1 MMMMKAD
8 KSLPPGA
15 PPSLPS
21 TRPSPYWLPPCLAP
35 VFWGCCSCLAP
46 TRGRGQTR
54 AAMGA
59 VVAMAV
65 DMGAGTVAMAATRLG
80 ERQTGVSEILCEG
93 LDPVLL

>member
-35 VFWGCCSCLAP
+35 VFWDCCFCLAP
-46 TRGRGQTR
+46 TRVQEEQTR

-65 DMGAGTVAMAATRLG
+65 AMGAGTVAMAATRLE
-80 ERQTGVSEILCEG
+80 ERQTGVSEILT
-93 LDPVLL
+93 LIHLS